1 MTNDYYDD
9 DENLLEEIIQQEQ
22 QGSLRR
28 KLNNEALENGEE
40 YRYILNEYLNNWTIF
55 YWVLKRNLVL
65 SPVHRLLVAALLT
78 VAPILDWEFQ
88 THEFA
93 DTGLSEIL

>member
-22 QGSLRR
+22 QGSLHR

-40 YRYILNEYLNNWTIF
+40 YRYILTEYLNNRTIS
-55 YWVLKRNLVL
+55 Y
-65 SPVHRLLVAALLT
+65 
-78 VAPILDWEFQ
+78 
-88 THEFA
+88 
-93 DTGLSEIL
+93 